1 MADSG
6 YPRFFETCLEAR
18 FHEQLWQCFVD
29 QTWPDKEQMGRRFR
43 SLTLWFLLYRP
54 FQDMAR

>member
-6 YPRFFETCLEAR
+6 YPRFFESRLEAR

-29 QTWPDKEQMGRRFR
+29 QTWPDKEQM
-43 SLTLWFLLYRP
+43 TV
-54 FQDMAR
+54 DD